1 MSKII
6 EDAGHW
12 VWIPVSDSR
21 ALRGSIGFPAA
32 LFQPLERVAAIETGL
47 FSGAYLA
54 AAKFASDAVR
64 WEDF

>member
-21 ALRGSIGFPAA
+21 AFRGSIGFPAA
-32 LFQPLERVAAIETGL
+32 LFQPLERVAATETGL
-47 FSGAYLA
+47 FPVHVWQQPNLL
-54 AAKFASDAVR
+54 AVR